1 MQNINIPGTFP
12 KASTLPKEM
21 HLANWG
27 QRWLES
33 SPVQTCSHM
42 TSWHRVSSKLQ
53 LWYFY
58 ILSSKAL
65 VSMEPTLECHRF
77 ETLATQVPESTA
89 NLCYTSWHNL
99 SFYALAKKTCL
110 QRVEH
115 YKMHHIAP
123 CCTMLHPTRAVLMTW
138 AAADAGHWRRFR
150 FRSLTWRPWRKIRI
164 PVSSVQNSSNPGSS
178 DHWLLKMLPI
188 FFKTPTNLV
197 SPNSHY

>member
-99 SFYALAKKTCL
+99 SFYALAKKNLLAKGRTLQNAPHSTVLYHVAPNTSSFDDLSCSGCRALTQVPVQVAHLEALKEDSDTCELSTKLL
-110 QRVEH
+110 QPRIIDCSKC
-115 YKMHHIAP
+115 Y
-123 CCTMLHPTRAVLMTW
+123 LH
-138 AAADAGHWRRFR
+138 
-150 FRSLTWRPWRKIRI
+150 
-164 PVSSVQNSSNPGSS
+164 
-178 DHWLLKMLPI
+178 